1 MKPVHSW
8 LITAWDGFG
17 RNLLLPISL
26 AVLSSCSEPLAPK
39 PGEIVGTCRFQA
51 TPELALRG
59 PVKFRVTL
67 TPNIFPD
74 LQGGRKLEYAAYPT
88 SDPSTKVIGTGDE
101 DKNNPETYEFEI
113 DFNQGGDWVID
124 LVATWPDG
132 HPYRS
137 ERLTVHA
144 IP

>member
-1 MKPVHSW
+1 MKPVRSC
-8 LITAWDGFG
+8 LITA
-17 RNLLLPISL
+17 RNGPSKIPLLPILL
-26 AVLSSCSEPLAPK
+26 AVLSGCREPLAPK

-51 TPELALRG
+51 TPPLAHRG

-67 TPNIFPD
+67 NPNIFPD
-74 LQGGRKLEYAAYPT
+74 LQGGRRLEYAAYPT
-88 SDPSTKVIGTGDE
+88 RDPSTKVLGIGDE
-101 DKNNPETYEFEI
+101 DRNNPETYDFEI
-113 DFNQGGDWVID
+113 HFNQGGDWVID

-132 HPYRS
+132 QPCCT

>member
-1 MKPVHSW
+1 MKPVRSC
-8 LITAWDGFG
+8 LITA
-17 RNLLLPISL
+17 RNRLGTIRLLPVLLSL
-26 AVLSSCSEPLAPK
+26 LSSCSEPK
-39 PGEIVGTCRFQA
+39 PGEIVGTCQFQA
-51 TPELALRG
+51 TPELAHRG

-67 TPNIFPD
+67 PPNIFPD

-101 DKNNPETYEFEI
+101 DNNNPETYEFKI